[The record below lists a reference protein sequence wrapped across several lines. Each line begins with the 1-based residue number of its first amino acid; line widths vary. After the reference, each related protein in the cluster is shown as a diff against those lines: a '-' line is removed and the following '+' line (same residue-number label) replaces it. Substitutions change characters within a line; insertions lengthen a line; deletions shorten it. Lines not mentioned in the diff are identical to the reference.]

1 MGRRVSTILLFG
13 SVTLMKS
20 AKSVIAIGAIGLGL
34 SGSALSDSKPWKGET
49 LRVLSFRDTHSSAVL
64 ESKAEFEA
72 MSGAKVVMD
81 TIAGRSVAAKTT
93 TDQLGGGSYDVYAV
107 DEPFVPKL
115 SGFFLPLSEWPSSQ
129 LFEPKSVAPD
139 KFLQAARDGA
149 MFKGV
154 QYGLPING
162 NVYMYV
168 YRQDLLTD
176 STNKSEFKKKY
187 GYDLASPKTLQ
198 QMEDLAAFFTRPP
211 EMYGF
216 APFTRKSEGTTVEAM
231 WLLGSFG
238 VQCFDQDLKVVL
250 DEKRTAEAFAWYKK
264 MMQYSPRG
272 SKSWHHSERM
282 SAYGRGQVVQI
293 MTWPS
298 FVKSLEDPKKS
309 KVVGKSAYAIPPFA
323 KGGKPSPVAGTWSL
337 SISKKSKKQALAAEF
352 AYWWGSQS
360 SGKKLVAKGMNPA
373 RHDLLQD
380 PELLKENP
388 WFDGILKNFEVAIV
402 RPRFPQYKRV
412 SDSISK
418 WFTRMVA
425 ESVTPMEAA
434 KGLRKDL
441 DKLGQKLV
449 KRQ

>member
-1 MGRRVSTILLFG
+1 MSRKVNAILLLG
-13 SVTLMKS
+13 SV
-20 AKSVIAIGAIGLGL
+20 VGWGL
-34 SGSALSDSKPWKGET
+34 SWASLSMGKPFAGKT
-49 LRVLSFRDTHSSAVL
+49 LRVLSFRDSHSAAVV
-64 ESKAEFEA
+64 ESIGEFEK
-72 MSGAKVVMD
+72 MSGARVVMD
-81 TIAGRSVAAKTT
+81 TIAGHSVAAKTT
-93 TDQLGGGSYDVYAV
+93 TDQLGGGSYDLYAV

-115 SGFFLPLSEWPSSQ
+115 AGFFVPLTRWPS
-129 LFEPKSVAPD
+129 PKLVDPKTVAPE
-139 KFLQAARDGA
+139 KFLDAAREGA
-149 MFKGV
+149 RFKGV

-168 YRQDLLTD
+168 YRQDLLTNPTHRSD
-176 STNKSEFKKKY
+176 FKKKY
-187 GYDLASPKTLQ
+187 GYALQPPKTLQ

-238 VQCFDQDLKVVL
+238 IQCFDQDLNVVL

-264 MMQYSPRG
+264 MMQYSPKG
-272 SKSWHHSERM
+272 SRSWHHSERM

-293 MTWPS
+293 LTWPS

-309 KVVGKSAYAIPPFA
+309 KVVGKSSYAIPPAA

-337 SISKKSKKQALAAEF
+337 AISKKSKSKALAAEF
-352 AYWWGSQS
+352 AYWWGSQQF
-360 SGKKLVAKGMNPA
+360 GKRLVAKGMNPA
-373 RHDLLQD
+373 RQDLLQD
-380 PELLKENP
+380 PELLKENK
-388 WFDGILKNFEVAIV
+388 WFTGVLRNFEVAIV

-425 ESVTPMEAA
+425 ESATPMEAA
-434 KGLRKDL
+434 TGLRKDL
-441 DKLGQKLV
+441 DRLGQRLV
-449 KRQ
+449 KRQQK